1 MIFFF
6 EKIFFT
12 LYSINWPNFIFWLSL
27 PYEILGNMRSKQ
39 FLFSKTSSRCLEDT
53 FSETIFP
60 LSRRLPKSFS
70 NFLARRIQDVLKTSW
85 RRLPRR
91 LQEVCARCLL
101 QDLFKTSLQDVFK
114 TCLQYVFF
122 KTFSRRVCKMSSSRL
137 LQDVFARRFQNVFK
151 TSSRGVC
158 KTSSSTCLQE
168 DVLQLRLEDVL
179 EDKNMLHWRRMQD
192 IFKKSSVHLH
202 QNICFLGVY
211 CNCFLT
217 KLRDVMKFKIN
228 DTFLI

>member
-1 MIFFF
+1 
-6 EKIFFT
+6 
-12 LYSINWPNFIFWLSL
+12 
-27 PYEILGNMRSKQ
+27 MRYWATCAANNSCFLRRLQDDLKTPSAKQ
-39 FLFSKTSSRCLEDT
+39 FLLFQGVFQSRLQ
-53 FSETIFP
+53 
-60 LSRRLPKSFS
+60 

-91 LQEVCARCLL
+91 LQDVFARCLL

-137 LQDVFARRFQNVFK
+137 LQDVFARRFQNVYK

-158 KTSSSTCLQE
+158 KTSSSRCLQE

-179 EDKNMLHWRRMQD
+179 EDKNMLHWRSMQD

-211 CNCFLT
+211 CNCLLT